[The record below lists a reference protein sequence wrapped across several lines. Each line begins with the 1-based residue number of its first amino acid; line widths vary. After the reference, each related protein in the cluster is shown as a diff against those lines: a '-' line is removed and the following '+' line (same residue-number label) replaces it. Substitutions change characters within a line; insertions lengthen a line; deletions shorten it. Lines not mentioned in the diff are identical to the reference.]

1 MKYEL
6 QSYNGQTFG
15 NTWYSV
21 ADKLIRQTAKVT
33 ESYAADI
40 FYDLKWIEKH
50 MGEEFDQ
57 LIMIRELG
65 TCLRP
70 VNNEI
75 VEWDSINGM
84 PLQCWRVW
92 SDGAKM
98 WTERVTLR
106 EVE

>member
-6 QSYNGQTFG
+6 QSYNGQKFG
-15 NTWYSV
+15 PGWNSV

-33 ESYAADI
+33 ENYAADI
-40 FYDLKWIEKH
+40 FYDLQWMDEHQDETI
-50 MGEEFDQ
+50 DQ
-57 LIMIRELG
+57 LVMIRELG
-65 TCLRP
+65 TWLRP
-70 VNNEI
+70 VDNGI

-92 SDGAKM
+92 CDGAKM

>member
-6 QSYNGQTFG
+6 QSYSGQKFG
-15 NTWYSV
+15 PGWYFV
-21 ADKLIRQTAKVT
+21 AEKLIRQTVKVT
-33 ESYAADI
+33 ESHATDI
-40 FYDLKWIEKH
+40 FYDLQWIDEH
-50 MGEEFDQ
+50 RDEAIDQ
-57 LIMIRELG
+57 LVMIRELG
-65 TCLRP
+65 TWLRP
-70 VNNEI
+70 VDNGI
-75 VEWDSINGM
+75 VEWDPINGM

>member
-6 QSYNGQTFG
+6 QSYNGQKFG
-15 NTWYSV
+15 PGWNSV

-33 ESYAADI
+33 ENYAADI
-40 FYDLKWIEKH
+40 FYDLQWMDEHQDETI
-50 MGEEFDQ
+50 DQ
-57 LIMIRELG
+57 LVMIRELG
-65 TCLRP
+65 TWLRP
-70 VNNEI
+70 VDNGI

-92 SDGAKM
+92 SDGEEM

>member
-6 QSYNGQTFG
+6 QSYNGQKFG
-15 NTWYSV
+15 PGWYFV
-21 ADKLIRQTAKVT
+21 AEKLIRQTVKVT
-33 ESYAADI
+33 ESHATDI
-40 FYDLKWIEKH
+40 FYDLQWIDEH
-50 MGEEFDQ
+50 RAGAFDQ

-65 TCLRP
+65 TWLRP
-70 VNNEI
+70 VDNGI
-75 VEWDSINGM
+75 VEWDPINGM

>member
-1 MKYEL
+1 MKYAL
-6 QSYNGQTFG
+6 QSYNGQKFG
-15 NTWYSV
+15 PGWYFV

-33 ESYAADI
+33 ESHATDI
-40 FYDLKWIEKH
+40 FYDLQWMDEHRDEAI
-50 MGEEFDQ
+50 DQ

-65 TCLRP
+65 TWLRP
-70 VNNEI
+70 VDNVI

>member
-6 QSYNGQTFG
+6 QSYNGQKFG
-15 NTWYSV
+15 PGWYFV

-33 ESYAADI
+33 ENYAADI
-40 FYDLKWIEKH
+40 FYDLQWMDEHQDEAI
-50 MGEEFDQ
+50 DQ

-65 TCLRP
+65 TWMRP
-70 VNNEI
+70 VNNGI
-75 VEWDSINGM
+75 VEWDPINGM

-92 SDGAKM
+92 SDGEEM

>member
-1 MKYEL
+1 MKYAL
-6 QSYNGQTFG
+6 QSYNGQKFG
-15 NTWYSV
+15 PGWNSV

-33 ESYAADI
+33 ENYAADI
-40 FYDLKWIEKH
+40 FYDLQWMDEHQDETI
-50 MGEEFDQ
+50 DQ

-65 TCLRP
+65 TWLRP
-70 VNNEI
+70 VNNGI

>member
-6 QSYNGQTFG
+6 RSYNGQKFG
-15 NTWYSV
+15 PGWNSV

-33 ESYAADI
+33 ESHATDI
-40 FYDLKWIEKH
+40 FYDLQWIDEH
-50 MGEEFDQ
+50 RDEAIDQ
-57 LIMIRELG
+57 PIMIRELG
-65 TCLRP
+65 TWLRP

>member
-6 QSYNGQTFG
+6 QSYNSQKFG
-15 NTWYSV
+15 PGWYFV

-33 ESYAADI
+33 ENHATDI
-40 FYDLKWIEKH
+40 FYDLKWMYEH
-50 MGEEFDQ
+50 MDEDFDQ
-57 LIMIRELG
+57 LVMIRELG
-65 TCLRP
+65 TWLRP
-70 VNNEI
+70 VDNGI

>member
-6 QSYNGQTFG
+6 RSYNGQKFG
-15 NTWYSV
+15 PGWYFV
-21 ADKLIRQTAKVT
+21 ADKLIWQTAKVT
-33 ESYAADI
+33 ENYAADI
-40 FYDLKWIEKH
+40 FYDLQWMDEHQDETI
-50 MGEEFDQ
+50 DQ

-65 TCLRP
+65 TWMRP
-70 VNNEI
+70 VNNGV
-75 VEWDSINGM
+75 VEWDPVNGM

-92 SDGAKM
+92 SDGEEM

>member
-6 QSYNGQTFG
+6 RSYNGQKFG
-15 NTWYSV
+15 PGWNSV

-70 VNNEI
+70 VDNGI
-75 VEWDSINGM
+75 VEWDPINGM

>member
-1 MKYEL
+1 MKYAL
-6 QSYNGQTFG
+6 QSYNGQKFG
-15 NTWYSV
+15 PGWYFV

-33 ESYAADI
+33 ENYAADI
-40 FYDLKWIEKH
+40 FYDLQWMDEHQDETI
-50 MGEEFDQ
+50 DQ

-65 TCLRP
+65 TWMRP

-75 VEWDSINGM
+75 VEWDPINGM
-84 PLQCWRVW
+84 PLQCWRVQ
-92 SDGAKM
+92 GNGEEM

>member
-6 QSYNGQTFG
+6 QSYNGQKFG
-15 NTWYSV
+15 PGWNSV

-33 ESYAADI
+33 ENYAADI
-40 FYDLKWIEKH
+40 FYDLQWMDEHQDETI
-50 MGEEFDQ
+50 DQ
-57 LIMIRELG
+57 LVMIRELG
-65 TCLRP
+65 TWLRP
-70 VNNEI
+70 VDNGI

-92 SDGAKM
+92 SNGDHM

>member
-6 QSYNGQTFG
+6 RPYDGQKFDD
-15 NTWYSV
+15 TWYSV
-21 ADKLIRQTAKVT
+21 ADKLIRQIAKVT

-40 FYDLKWIEKH
+40 FYDLQWIDEH
-50 MGEEFDQ
+50 RAGAFDQ

-65 TCLRP
+65 TWSRP

-75 VEWDSINGM
+75 VEWDPINGM
-84 PLQCWRVW
+84 PVQCWRVW
-92 SDGAKM
+92 SDGEEM

>member
-1 MKYEL
+1 MKYAL
-6 QSYNGQTFG
+6 QSYNGQKFG
-15 NTWYSV
+15 PGWNSV

-33 ESYAADI
+33 ENYAADI
-40 FYDLKWIEKH
+40 FYDLQWMDEHQDEAI
-50 MGEEFDQ
+50 DQ

-65 TCLRP
+65 TWMRP
-70 VNNEI
+70 VNNGI
-75 VEWDSINGM
+75 AEWDSINGM

>member
-1 MKYEL
+1 M
-6 QSYNGQTFG
+6 
-15 NTWYSV
+15 
-21 ADKLIRQTAKVT
+21 
-33 ESYAADI
+33 
-40 FYDLKWIEKH
+40 
-50 MGEEFDQ
+50 M
-57 LIMIRELG
+57 
-65 TCLRP
+65 RP

-92 SDGAKM
+92 SNGDHM